1 MSEVTVCT
9 AAVDDG
15 AADDSGADDAGAADN
30 DAAEDDYGGAAV
42 LVSREQAAGNA
53 MTVASRANLV
63 NMMPPRPWATPERT
77 VRQHVE
83 SCKDACPSAE
93 ALWHHL
99 GQGEAGRPAISGV
112 SRYHVWVVNG
122 SVMESP
128 RCKTRRRRYPR
139 VDTLRECSLRRRI
152 HWSPVH
158 SFWWPRTASSIRD
171 DLVSISK
178 PKMAGELSFG
188 EATASIAGQVT
199 DFSVRPEG
207 LEPPTF

>member
-15 AADDSGADDAGAADN
+15 AADDSGADDAGAADD

-99 GQGEAGRPAISGV
+99 GQGEAGRPAISGA

-139 VDTLRECSLRRRI
+139 VDTPARVFTATKDPL
-152 HWSPVH
+152 V
-158 SFWWPRTASSIRD
+158 ASSQF
-171 DLVSISK
+171 LVAADCVEHPRRSRLDQQAK
-178 PKMAGELSFG
+178 DG
-188 EATASIAGQVT
+188 
-199 DFSVRPEG
+199 R
-207 LEPPTF
+207 